1 MMDSSIFWKEY
12 TLKILEE
19 KLSSLKTDS
28 DRLNFI
34 MYAISEFNVFG
45 IEDVIKY
52 PVKFPGKYNHDA
64 FERYHFY
71 AQLKLSYRF
80 LISKK
85 EYYQHQINNN
95 QIKDDSNQKVKEES
109 AEILRE
115 YLKEHKI
122 SKRDMISG
130 KVRIQPLAKRIFEW
144 NPSCSI
150 ETYRQGLM
158 KIKNLKNH

>member
-1 MMDSSIFWKEY
+1 MMDSTIFWKEY
-12 TLKILEE
+12 TIKKLEE

-45 IEDVIKY
+45 IEDVITH
-52 PVKFPGKYNHDA
+52 PVKFPEKHNQDA

-80 LISKK
+80 LTSKK
-85 EYYQHQINNN
+85 EYYQHQLNNN
-95 QIKDDSNQKVKEES
+95 QIKDNSKSKSNGES
-109 AEILRE
+109 SDILRE

-122 SKRDMISG
+122 SKRDLVSG
-130 KVRIQPLAKRIFEW
+130 KVRIQPLAKKIFEW

-158 KIKNLKNH
+158 KIKNFKNN